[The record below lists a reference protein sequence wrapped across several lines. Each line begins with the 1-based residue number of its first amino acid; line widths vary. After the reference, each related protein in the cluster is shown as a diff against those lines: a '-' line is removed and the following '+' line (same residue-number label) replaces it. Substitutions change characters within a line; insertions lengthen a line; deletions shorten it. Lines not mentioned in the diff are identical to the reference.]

1 MLEELNWKS
10 TGKFFAFIT
19 WRNFTT
25 IYKFSFF
32 LFIQKKN
39 NKLCDHSVFS
49 ISRNKKKTEW
59 CFGIFPQ
66 YHHHRA
72 KIIGLIKRISNF
84 FFVVGSFLRYVCCV
98 FESVCVSRDEE
109 NRATKW
115 EIPQSYN
122 VQRESI
128 VSIAS

>member
-49 ISRNKKKTEW
+49 ISRNKKKLSGVLV
-59 CFGIFPQ
+59 FFHNII
-66 YHHHRA
+66 
-72 KIIGLIKRISNF
+72 IIGQKSSDL
-84 FFVVGSFLRYVCCV
+84 
-98 FESVCVSRDEE
+98 
-109 NRATKW
+109 
-115 EIPQSYN
+115 
-122 VQRESI
+122 
-128 VSIAS
+128 